1 MLAKSKLNTTEVVL
15 SKALIDP
22 NISHDEFALINNLLK
37 EYNDMKEE
45 IKNYNDK
52 QRTLWFIN
60 KFEVYIKQCY
70 WIAWSVEK
78 IEK

>member
-45 IKNYNDK
+45 IKNCNDK
-52 QRTLWFIN
+52 QKNFMI
-60 KFEVYIKQCY
+60 Y
-70 WIAWSVEK
+70 
-78 IEK
+78 